1 VDNKEDRDGPEIQQ
15 TSGGLSFRLRRACG
29 SLVAWVWSTP
39 EPDEQQWLKLIRM
52 IIRILLIVF
61 QEFQRDFI
69 TLRASA
75 LTYPVVLSLVP
86 MLALG
91 TAILKGLGAGDQM
104 REVAYKFI
112 DQLELSV
119 NPVKE
124 SEEQITSAGGP
135 IPAPQPDADRATAAE
150 PAPKGLTSHLRKAV
164 DQVFDYV
171 DRTNFA
177 TLGAFGILGLVI
189 ASIFVLGSIEQAM
202 NAIWQA
208 ESSRPI
214 GRKIMDYLALMILLP
229 VSINTVMAAM
239 ATLQSQALL
248 VRLQGILP
256 GTWMGPLLLNM
267 VPIVLLVATFTI
279 LYWFL
284 PNTKVNISSALIGGV
299 CGGIG
304 WLLIQVIYIKLQ
316 IGVARYNAIYGSFA
330 TLPLFLVWMQMGWV
344 VFLAGAEMAFA
355 VQVWRCYLWKGATML
370 NPSTRLALAF
380 DILEAT
386 QADFHKRRVT
396 DRTSLIRRLKQ
407 PDACVVSVLENLLNK
422 GLLRGVDG
430 EKDRFVP
437 AAPAEEINPAEIVD
451 LIYGTEVPPSPGG
464 HMAEEGL
471 KAARAALAE
480 KKIIHRET

>member
-1 VDNKEDRDGPEIQQ
+1 MNIDYREAEH
-15 TSGGLSFRLRRACG
+15 TSGGLSRRIRQSAG
-29 SLVAWVWSTP
+29 SLTGWIWSTP
-39 EPDEQQWLKLIRM
+39 EPDEQKWLTLIRI
-52 IIRILLIVF
+52 IIRINLIVF
-61 QEFQRDFI
+61 REFQHDFI

-75 LTYPVVLSLVP
+75 LTFTVVLSLVP

-91 TAILKGLGAGDQM
+91 TAVLKGLGAGDQM

-112 DQLELSV
+112 NQLDLSV

-124 SEEQITSAGGP
+124 NEGQITPADGPVPVQQTGRDTAKALDSAP
-135 IPAPQPDADRATAAE
+135 NSLIT
-150 PAPKGLTSHLRKAV
+150 HLRRAV

-202 NAIWQA
+202 NAIWRA
-208 ESSRPI
+208 ESSRPV
-214 GRKIMDYLALMILLP
+214 GRKVMDYLALMILLP

-256 GTWMGPLLLNM
+256 GTWIASFLLNLI
-267 VPIVLLVATFTI
+267 PIILLVATFTI
-279 LYWFL
+279 LYRFL
-284 PNTKVNISSALIGGV
+284 PNTGVKFFPAFVGGV

-330 TLPLFLVWMQMGWV
+330 TLPLFLIWMHMCWV
-344 VFLAGAEMAFA
+344 VFLSGAEMAFA
-355 VQVWRCYLWKGATML
+355 VQVWRSYLWKDAML
-370 NPSTRLALAF
+370 KPSIRLALAF
-380 DILEAT
+380 DIMKTAL
-386 QADFHKRRVT
+386 ADFHERRVT
-396 DRTSLIRRLKQ
+396 DRTSLARRLNQ
-407 PDACVVSVLENLLNK
+407 PDSYITGVLESLFST
-422 GLLRGVDG
+422 GLLRRVDG

-437 AAPAEEINPAEIVD
+437 GAPAEEIDSAEIVD
-451 LIYGTEVPPSPGG
+451 LIYGTEVPSSPGG
-464 HMAEEGL
+464 QMAKKGL
-471 KAARAALAE
+471 KAARSALAE
-480 KKIIHRET
+480 ERMIHRET